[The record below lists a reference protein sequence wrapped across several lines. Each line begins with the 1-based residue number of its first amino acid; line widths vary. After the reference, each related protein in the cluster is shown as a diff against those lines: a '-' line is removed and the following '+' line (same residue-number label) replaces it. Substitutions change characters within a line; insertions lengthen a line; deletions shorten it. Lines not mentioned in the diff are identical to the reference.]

1 MAQNFWT
8 AIFAFTAAL
17 VITLVITML
26 TRRTKTDQELKGLVY
41 SMTPRVQD
49 DSKHWY
55 QTPVFL
61 AIIVGAI
68 ALALSIIFW

>member
-8 AIFAFTAAL
+8 ALYAFTAAL
-17 VITLVITML
+17 IITLVITL
-26 TRRTKTDQELKGLVY
+26 ITKKLKTDDELKGLVY
-41 SMTPRVQD
+41 SLTPKVQD